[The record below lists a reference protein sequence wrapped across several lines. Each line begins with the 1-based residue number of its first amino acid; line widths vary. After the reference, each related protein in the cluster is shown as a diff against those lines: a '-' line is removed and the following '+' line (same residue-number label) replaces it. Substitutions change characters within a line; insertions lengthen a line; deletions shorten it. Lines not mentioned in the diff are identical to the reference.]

1 MQEPPPATVG
11 DRDER
16 NENVSEVQGDVR
28 RGEHGKPAP
37 RWNPSEEAV
46 GMSLISNGR
55 LPDALAARLEALI
68 DTGEIGAGDRLPPE
82 RDLAA
87 MFNISRA
94 SIREALNQLVLKGLI
109 DRRPGRGTIVLNRA
123 SGHETALRV
132 LGRLGADLSDALD
145 FRSVIEPAIAAHAA
159 RRRTRADLIRLE
171 EVVRFM
177 DQEDS
182 LASFSRLDQKFHGQ
196 IARSCHNPLLVALN
210 TATVEWMAATRQ
222 EALQTQRRRK
232 ISRSGHRAIYRA
244 IAAGDPDAAS
254 RAMAEHI
261 GDVGKL
267 LLGDRGKGKGR

>member
-1 MQEPPPATVG
+1 M
-11 DRDER
+11 
-16 NENVSEVQGDVR
+16 SETQGDTR
-28 RGEHGKPAP
+28 QGARGNLLP
-37 RWNPSEEAV
+37 RWSLTENAA
-46 GMSLISNGR
+46 GMPIISNRR

-68 DTGEIGAGDRLPPE
+68 DTGEIAAGERLPPE

-109 DRRPGRGTIVLNRA
+109 DRRPGRGTVVLDRA

-159 RRRTRADLIRLE
+159 RRRTRADLIRIE

-182 LASFSRLDQKFHGQ
+182 LASFARLDQKFHAQ

-222 EALQTQRRRK
+222 EALQTQRRRE
-232 ISRSGHRAIYRA
+232 ISRRGHRTIYRA
-244 IAAGDPDAAS
+244 IAASDPDTAS

-261 GDVGKL
+261 AEVGTL
-267 LLGDRGKGKGR
+267 LLGERAKGRGK